1 MELLNIE
8 NLQRDLERLVNLMTL
23 IQRELGEYLER
34 QRSEFSRF
42 FSLGDEDLLEI
53 VGNSGEPAKVLSHVG
68 KMFACLSTATFID
81 VTPQEKNN
89 GLIAKLESML
99 SNTPIFYCGTC
110 IWFMQKFQMPDRA

>member
-42 FSLGDEDLLEI
+42 FPL
-53 VGNSGEPAKVLSHVG
+53 VMK
-68 KMFACLSTATFID
+68 
-81 VTPQEKNN
+81 
-89 GLIAKLESML
+89 
-99 SNTPIFYCGTC
+99 TC
-110 IWFMQKFQMPDRA
+110 